1 MIGTGR
7 VVALLVA
14 MTIPWGVC
22 ASVEDDMIG
31 VGKDRFRFSL
41 GSFGPAFNTELRVA
55 AEDVG
60 PGDEVDLED
69 DLDLKSDDTS
79 IYLSGGWRFR
89 PKHRIFVSYF
99 DSTREGEA
107 TATDEIQI
115 GDEVYPAGASLR
127 TELSLRVMPIN
138 YNYSLKKTER
148 SELAVTG
155 GLHWNAVKLRVE
167 GSASAGAQD
176 VDAEVEAK
184 VNAPMPL
191 LGMDYQYAFT
201 PRWHGG
207 ARGEVFWFD
216 FAGSTIDVGGTIVN
230 VRLSTDY
237 WITRNMGLGAAV
249 NYFQIDLE
257 AESDSW
263 DGDLK
268 YGYFGP
274 QIYVVLRF

>member
-1 MIGTGR
+1 MSRTSR
-7 VVALLVA
+7 AVVVWVA
-14 MTIPWGVC
+14 MATVSGVT
-22 ASVEDDMIG
+22 ANADEGMIG
-31 VGKDRFRFSL
+31 VGKDRFSFAV
-41 GSFGPAFNTELRVA
+41 GSFGPAFNTELKVA
-55 AEDVG
+55 GDNVG
-60 PGDEVDLED
+60 PGDDVDVED
-69 DLDLKSDDTS
+69 DLAVKRDDNS
-79 IYLSGGWRFR
+79 IYLAGGWRFK

-99 DSTREGEA
+99 ESTREGEA

-115 GDEVYPAGASLR
+115 GDEVYPVGATLR
-127 TELSLRVMPIN
+127 TKLSFTVMPIN
-138 YNYSLKKTER
+138 YAYSLKQDER

-191 LGMDYQYAFT
+191 VGLDYYYAFT
-201 PRWHGG
+201 PQWRAG

-230 VRLSTDY
+230 LRLSTDY
-237 WITRNMGLGAAV
+237 WITRNIGLGAAV

-257 AESDSW
+257 AESKNW

-268 YGYFGP
+268 YGYTGP
-274 QIYVVLRF
+274 QIYVALRF